1 MFFIFSSLST
11 KVTVSNWSGWLR
23 RVQHAEGRKKQ
34 KQESFC
40 YDRAEEKRKEQAR
53 PFGQ

>member
-1 MFFIFSSLST
+1 M
-11 KVTVSNWSGWLR
+11 SNWSGWLR
-23 RVQHAEGRKKQ
+23 HVQHAEGRKKRKKQ

-40 YDRAEEKRKEQAR
+40 YGRAEEKRKEQAR